1 VISRHKILP
10 RNEQVAAFLRDYSSL
25 ASRCYAAPL
34 CAYLLVLLLWAAIY
48 LPGLG
53 SVQLQHEEPR
63 RALPALHMLASGDWL
78 VPRVGSDPY
87 LRKPPLLNWAIAIS
101 CKTFGSVSEWSVRL
115 PSVLATLALAAA
127 IVVIAGR
134 RWLGPQGGLIAAI
147 FFLVNFTMI
156 ETGRLAE
163 LEAVYISLTGVALVL
178 WMTSWRNEAGPWQL
192 WLLPAPFLALGM
204 LTKGPTHLLFFYGIV
219 VPVLVFGKNTRS
231 LGHPAHFV
239 SLVVI
244 LGALLCWA
252 VPCSFAVN
260 SDHPISVWRFWWGQ
274 LASRVSAE
282 SDERFRFLLWLLNGP
297 QTLKNYLPWTLLLPL
312 LWRRGTV
319 ESGTQNPEP
328 VTRNPESGTSNS
340 EPGTQNPEPGTRS
353 PQLLTWSSQP
363 GTRNPKPSLPV
374 HRDLA
379 LFRGAKWG
387 MVATAVVMIVLP
399 NGSPRYLYPLIVVPC
414 LLLGRALTTNEG
426 AGIPDFVGSIWRRC
440 NLLFLTVVSC
450 GVVAAPFVRSSGTV
464 AWSMLEA
471 LLGFAVWTFA
481 LAPARG
487 CASAEGNAS
496 TEFTRQ
502 AIISGSIAAI
512 GMMLFATTALPII
525 DSANE
530 HRPREVARKILNAMP
545 AGTDLWI
552 LENAYRPFW
561 YYLEPQARYF
571 HGISDLPPSAR
582 YILLPATET
591 AAFLGDPAWRDAA
604 PRPLLRVFDNEKRA
618 FDLLSLSP

>member
-1 VISRHKILP
+1 M
-10 RNEQVAAFLRDYSSL
+10 
-25 ASRCYAAPL
+25 
-34 CAYLLVLLLWAAIY
+34 LLLWAAIY

-134 RWLGPQGGLIAAI
+134 RWLGLQGGLIAAI

-163 LEAVYISLTGVALVL
+163 LEAVYISLTGIALIL

-192 WLLPAPFLALGM
+192 WVLPAPFLALGM

-219 VPVLVFGKNTRS
+219 LPVLVFGKNTRS

-244 LGALLCWA
+244 LGALLCWT
-252 VPCSFAVN
+252 VPCSLAVN
-260 SDHPISVWRFWWGQ
+260 SDHPTSVWRFWWEQ

-282 SDERFRFLLWLLNGP
+282 SDERFRFWLWLLNGP
-297 QTLKNYLPWTLLLPL
+297 QTLKNYLPWTLFLPL
-312 LWRRGTV
+312 LWRRGIM
-319 ESGTQNPEP
+319 ESGTGNPEP
-328 VTRNPESGTSNS
+328 AHPA
-340 EPGTQNPEPGTRS
+340 
-353 PQLLTWSSQP
+353 
-363 GTRNPKPSLPV
+363 
-374 HRDLA
+374 HRDAA
-379 LFRGAKWG
+379 LFRGARWG
-387 MVATAVVMIVLP
+387 LVTTALVMILLP

-426 AGIPDFVGSIWRRC
+426 AGVPDFVGSTWRRC

-450 GVVAAPFVRSSGTV
+450 GVVAAPFVRYPGTL

-481 LAPARG
+481 LTPARG
-487 CASAEGNAS
+487 SASAERQVS

-502 AIISGSIAAI
+502 ATISGSIAAI

-571 HGISDLPPSAR
+571 HRISDLPPGVR
-582 YILLPATET
+582 YILVPATQT
-591 AAFLGDPAWRDAA
+591 AAFLGDPSWRDAT
-604 PRPLLRVFDNEKRA
+604 PRPVLRVFDNEKRA
-618 FDLLSLSP
+618 FDLLALSP